1 MIRKGADT
9 MSAADT
15 ANGPER
21 LLCSRKK
28 NVEVFLMPS
37 GKQFRV
43 VAQMADGTHEIQINM
58 VVNQPSLRIKTI
70 DCKMTKVPDTLCRSG
85 QAFFEPIIGRRV
97 AGRLLS
103 ELKQRA
109 SEGCTHLINL
119 FHDACYTLTLAQS
132 ELGRQEL
139 NTMFPELSEA
149 QLYNFFLWFRPEMRN
164 SCVRYAE
171 DSRFMDMLAQVKM
184 PEGADMLRAIAAGK
198 NQNPN

>member
-1 MIRKGADT
+1 M
-9 MSAADT
+9 
-15 ANGPER
+15 
-21 LLCSRKK
+21 
-28 NVEVFLMPS
+28 
-37 GKQFRV
+37 
-43 VAQMADGTHEIQINM
+43 
-58 VVNQPSLRIKTI
+58 
-70 DCKMTKVPDTLCRSG
+70 
-85 QAFFEPIIGRRV
+85 
-97 AGRLLS
+97 
-103 ELKQRA
+103 
-109 SEGCTHLINL
+109 
-119 FHDACYTLTLAQS
+119 AQS